1 MEVSEFMIGKAGE
14 HLVVSDLILKNKN
27 SFLAGEGLPY
37 DVVCESNGRLIKIQ
51 VKTCIAPRMDKELYV
66 YSLQNGKSKNRKQY
80 QENEIDMFALVA
92 LDSKEIAYINIKD
105 AKSIIEIRPTEK
117 IGTYKSDF
125 DTEKRNKIYKLVDS
139 GETFANIA
147 RLLDMHPSNVRA
159 IFINRH
165 NEDKIVSTRGKYFKD
180 FTFNGAEQSFKRN

>member
-1 MEVSEFMIGKAGE
+1 MEISEFMIGKAGE

-37 DVVCESNGRLIKIQ
+37 DVVCESDGKLIKIQ
-51 VKTCIAPRMDKELYV
+51 VKTCIAPRQNKELYI

-80 QENEIDMFALVA
+80 QKNEIDIFALVA
-92 LDSKEIAYINIKD
+92 LDTKEIAYINIED
-105 AKSIIEIRPTEK
+105 AKSIIEIRPTEN

-125 DTEKRNKIYKLVDS
+125 DTERRNKIYQLVDS

-147 RLLDMHPSNVRA
+147 RFLDMHPSNVRA

-165 NEDKIVSTRGKYFKD
+165 NEDNILSTRGKYFKD
-180 FTFNGAEQSFKRN
+180 FTFGSAIQSL